1 MPSRLAVVVNKS
13 SNELSPSETFLH
25 AHINE
30 LPYSSYSLIGNPGYR
45 MIRQGSSGP
54 GKYLTS
60 RALVPLAFRWLK
72 RRALGS
78 SVADQ
83 DTMALARWLKRED
96 INIVLAEYGP
106 TAVSVMNACHQARIP
121 LVAHFHGFDAYTD
134 YVLQTFGDSYRRLF
148 DISSAIIGVSNHM
161 CDQLVQLGAASSKVH
176 LNPCG
181 AVVNLQQKEGA
192 TESGNRFVMLGRLV
206 EKKAP
211 FISLM
216 AFARLCE
223 SVPDATLNVVG
234 DGPLRAACVQMVR
247 ALGLDERVTLHGA
260 QTHEFALKVLERSDY
275 FLQHSVK
282 APNGD
287 MEGTPVG
294 VLEAMGRGLPVISTR
309 HGGIRDIISE
319 EKTGILVD
327 EYDVEG
333 MAQGMK
339 TLCLNREL
347 AIEMGQQARESVMAK
362 WTLEKSISGLNQII
376 KSAMS

>member
-25 AHINE
+25 AHINA
-30 LPYSSYSLIGNPGYR
+30 LPFSSYSLIGNPGYR
-45 MIRQGSSGP
+45 MIREGSLGP
-54 GKYLTS
+54 GKYLVS
-60 RALVPLAFRWLK
+60 RSLIPLAFRWLK
-72 RRALGS
+72 RRTLGS

-83 DTMALARWLKRED
+83 DTTAVMRWLKHEN
-96 INIVLAEYGP
+96 INVVLAEYGP
-106 TAVSVMNACHQARIP
+106 TAVSVMNACHQSRIP
-121 LVAHFHGFDAYTD
+121 LVVHFHGFDAYTD
-134 YVLQTFGDSYRRLF
+134 YVLQTFGESYRILF
-148 DISSAIIGVSNHM
+148 DISSAIVGVSNHM
-161 CDQLVQLGAASSKVH
+161 CEQLVQLGAASSKVH

-181 AVVNLQQKEGA
+181 AVVNAQHRDRA
-192 TESGNRFVMLGRLV
+192 TEPGNRFAMVGRLV

-211 FISLM
+211 FVSLM

-223 SVPDATLNVVG
+223 SVPDATLSVVG

-247 ALGLDERVTLHGA
+247 ALGLDERVTLYGA
-260 QTHEFALKVLERSDY
+260 RSHEFALEVLERSDY
-275 FLQHSVK
+275 FLQHSVR

-309 HGGIRDIISE
+309 HGGIRDIIWE
-319 EKTGILVD
+319 GKTGILVD

-333 MAQGMK
+333 MAHGMK

-347 AIEMGQQARESVMAK
+347 AAEMGQKARESVMEK